1 MRNRFLPSPL
11 AAIAATALAG
21 SVLAGCS
28 SESNGANGS
37 DIIATTNVWADVAS
51 AVTGSDVDAIITGD
65 AVDPHHYEPS
75 AKDLS
80 RIKEADT
87 VVANGGAYDSAL
99 YTAAEQ
105 DRIIYAIPLL
115 NEHEAHD
122 HDHAHAHMPESL
134 DELEH
139 AWFAPEKVLQVAE
152 DIADRTGGDASDVKQ
167 RIGDIQSK
175 LNAVPH
181 VHIGMT
187 ETIAAGLVWGTEL
200 HDITPE
206 EYIKAEA
213 ICGEYAPGEQP
224 PSSQPNWEDASK
236 ERYIPYVGMG
246 ETTPEYAAEPA
257 CDGRGILIVDSIVDY
272 GDRDDTQ
279 RRIAFEALTAD
290 PSGKTREYTFP
301 GQCPSLRKQLDGHD
315 IYPVYLDY
323 GSDTDALCRAKA
335 NYGGNARVLSNRE
348 EYVDPC

>member
-1 MRNRFLPSPL
+1 MRNRFHLTPV
-11 AAIAATALAG
+11 AAVAATVLVGALG
-21 SVLAGCS
+21 GCS

-87 VVANGGAYDSAL
+87 VVANGGAYDAAL

-115 NEHEAHD
+115 DEHEAHD
-122 HDHAHAHMPESL
+122 HEHAHDHAHMPDSL

-139 AWFAPEKVLQVAE
+139 AWFAPEKIRKVAE
-152 DIADRTGGDASDVKQ
+152 DVAERTGGEASDVQ
-167 RIGDIQSK
+167 ARIGDIQSK

-206 EYIKAEA
+206 EYVKASLNHQEPSA
-213 ICGEYAPGEQP
+213 SAVAAFLEQIENGELDMLFVNPQSTNSATQRLADAAKAHNVPVVEIRETPPAGQNFLDYFEEIVGQITDIAPH
-224 PSSQPNWEDASK
+224 
-236 ERYIPYVGMG
+236 
-246 ETTPEYAAEPA
+246 AEP
-257 CDGRGILIVDSIVDY
+257 
-272 GDRDDTQ
+272 T
-279 RRIAFEALTAD
+279 
-290 PSGKTREYTFP
+290 
-301 GQCPSLRKQLDGHD
+301 GHHH
-315 IYPVYLDY
+315 
-323 GSDTDALCRAKA
+323 
-335 NYGGNARVLSNRE
+335 
-348 EYVDPC
+348 

>member
-1 MRNRFLPSPL
+1 MRNRFHPSPL

-28 SESNGANGS
+28 SEGNDAS
-37 DIIATTNVWADVAS
+37 DSDMIATTNVWADVAS
-51 AVTGSDVDAIITGD
+51 AVTGEDVDAIITGD

-80 RIKEADT
+80 RIKGADT
-87 VVANGGAYDSAL
+87 VVANGGAYDAAL

-115 NEHEAHD
+115 DEHEAHEHAHD
-122 HDHAHAHMPESL
+122 HDHMLDSL

-167 RIGDIQSK
+167 RIGEIQSK

-206 EYIKAEA
+206 EYVKASLNHQEPSA
-213 ICGEYAPGEQP
+213 AAVAAFLEQIERGELDMLFVNPQSTNSATQRLADAAKAHNVPVVEIRETP
-224 PSSQPNWEDASK
+224 PAGQNFLDYFE
-236 ERYIPYVGMG
+236 EIVGQI
-246 ETTPEYAAEPA
+246 TDIAAHAEP
-257 CDGRGILIVDSIVDY
+257 
-272 GDRDDTQ
+272 T
-279 RRIAFEALTAD
+279 
-290 PSGKTREYTFP
+290 
-301 GQCPSLRKQLDGHD
+301 GHHH
-315 IYPVYLDY
+315 
-323 GSDTDALCRAKA
+323 
-335 NYGGNARVLSNRE
+335 
-348 EYVDPC
+348 

>member
-1 MRNRFLPSPL
+1 MRYRFQYSVGVV
-11 AAIAATALAG
+11 AAVVAVGASISSCSTETADNAEI
-21 SVLAGCS
+21 V
-28 SESNGANGS
+28 
-37 DIIATTNVWADVAS
+37 ATTNVWADVAS

-87 VVANGGAYDSAL
+87 VVANGGAYDAAL

-115 NEHEAHD
+115 DEHEAHD
-122 HDHAHAHMPESL
+122 HEHAHDHAHMPNSL

-206 EYIKAEA
+206 EYVKASLNHQEPPA
-213 ICGEYAPGEQP
+213 SAVAAFLEQIERGELDMLFVNPQSTNSATQRLADAAKAHNVPVVEIRETP
-224 PSSQPNWEDASK
+224 PAGQNFLDYFE
-236 ERYIPYVGMG
+236 EIVGQI
-246 ETTPEYAAEPA
+246 TDIAAHAEPT
-257 CDGRGILIVDSIVDY
+257 S
-272 GDRDDTQ
+272 
-279 RRIAFEALTAD
+279 
-290 PSGKTREYTFP
+290 
-301 GQCPSLRKQLDGHD
+301 HHH
-315 IYPVYLDY
+315 
-323 GSDTDALCRAKA
+323 
-335 NYGGNARVLSNRE
+335 
-348 EYVDPC
+348 

>member
-1 MRNRFLPSPL
+1 MRNRFHPSPL

-28 SESNGANGS
+28 SESNDASGS
-37 DIIATTNVWADVAS
+37 DMIATTNVWADVAS
-51 AVTGSDVDAIITGD
+51 AVTGEDVDAIITGD

-87 VVANGGAYDSAL
+87 VVANGGAYDAAL

-115 NEHEAHD
+115 DEHDHEHA
-122 HDHAHAHMPESL
+122 HDHAHMPDSL

-187 ETIAAGLVWGTEL
+187 EPIAAGLVWGTEL

-206 EYIKAEA
+206 EYVKASLNHQEPSA
-213 ICGEYAPGEQP
+213 AAVAAFLEQIERGELDMLFVNPQSTNSATQRLADAAKEHNVPVVEIRETP
-224 PSSQPNWEDASK
+224 PAGQNFLDYFE
-236 ERYIPYVGMG
+236 EIVGQI
-246 ETTPEYAAEPA
+246 TDIAAHAEP
-257 CDGRGILIVDSIVDY
+257 
-272 GDRDDTQ
+272 T
-279 RRIAFEALTAD
+279 
-290 PSGKTREYTFP
+290 
-301 GQCPSLRKQLDGHD
+301 GHHH
-315 IYPVYLDY
+315 
-323 GSDTDALCRAKA
+323 
-335 NYGGNARVLSNRE
+335 
-348 EYVDPC
+348 

>member
-1 MRNRFLPSPL
+1 MRNRFQLSPL

-21 SVLAGCS
+21 AALAGCS
-28 SESNGANGS
+28 SESNDASGS

-65 AVDPHHYEPS
+65 AVDPHHFEPS
-75 AKDLS
+75 AKDLA
-80 RIKEADT
+80 RIKGANT
-87 VVANGGAYDSAL
+87 VVANGGAYDAAL

-115 NEHEAHD
+115 DEHDHEHAHD
-122 HDHAHAHMPESL
+122 HDHMPDSL

-167 RIGDIQSK
+167 RIGEIQSK

-206 EYIKAEA
+206 EYVKASLNHQEPSA
-213 ICGEYAPGEQP
+213 SAVAAFLEQIERGELDMLFVNPQSTNSATQRLADAAKAHNVPVVEIRETP
-224 PSSQPNWEDASK
+224 PAGQNFLDYFE
-236 ERYIPYVGMG
+236 EIVGQI
-246 ETTPEYAAEPA
+246 TDIAAHAEP
-257 CDGRGILIVDSIVDY
+257 
-272 GDRDDTQ
+272 
-279 RRIAFEALTAD
+279 
-290 PSGKTREYTFP
+290 
-301 GQCPSLRKQLDGHD
+301 
-315 IYPVYLDY
+315 
-323 GSDTDALCRAKA
+323 TDHHH
-335 NYGGNARVLSNRE
+335 
-348 EYVDPC
+348 

>member
-1 MRNRFLPSPL
+1 MRNRFHLSPL

-28 SESNGANGS
+28 SEGNDASGS

-65 AVDPHHYEPS
+65 AVDPHHFEPS
-75 AKDLS
+75 AKDLA
-80 RIKEADT
+80 RIKGANT
-87 VVANGGAYDSAL
+87 VVANGGAYDAAL

-115 NEHEAHD
+115 DEHDHEHA
-122 HDHAHAHMPESL
+122 HDHAHMPDSL

-167 RIGDIQSK
+167 RIGEIQSK

-187 ETIAAGLVWGTEL
+187 EPIAAGLVWGTEL

-206 EYIKAEA
+206 EYVKASLNHQEPSA
-213 ICGEYAPGEQP
+213 SAVAAFLEQIERGELDMLFVNPQSTNSATQRLADAAKAHNVPVVEIRETP
-224 PSSQPNWEDASK
+224 PAGQNFLDYFQE
-236 ERYIPYVGMG
+236 IVGQI
-246 ETTPEYAAEPA
+246 TDIAAHAEP
-257 CDGRGILIVDSIVDY
+257 
-272 GDRDDTQ
+272 
-279 RRIAFEALTAD
+279 
-290 PSGKTREYTFP
+290 
-301 GQCPSLRKQLDGHD
+301 
-315 IYPVYLDY
+315 
-323 GSDTDALCRAKA
+323 TDHHH
-335 NYGGNARVLSNRE
+335 
-348 EYVDPC
+348 

>member
-1 MRNRFLPSPL
+1 MRNRFHPSPL

-28 SESNGANGS
+28 SESNDASGS
-37 DIIATTNVWADVAS
+37 DMIATTNVWADVAS
-51 AVTGSDVDAIITGD
+51 AVTGEDVDAIITGD

-87 VVANGGAYDSAL
+87 VVANGGAYDAAL

-115 NEHEAHD
+115 DEHEAHE
-122 HDHAHAHMPESL
+122 HAHAHMPESL

-206 EYIKAEA
+206 EYIKASLNHQEPSA
-213 ICGEYAPGEQP
+213 AAVAAFLEQIERGELDMLFVNPQSTNSATQRLADAAKEHNVPVVEIRETP
-224 PSSQPNWEDASK
+224 PSGQRFLDYFEEIVDQIAD
-236 ERYIPYVGMG
+236 I
-246 ETTPEYAAEPA
+246 AAHAEP
-257 CDGRGILIVDSIVDY
+257 
-272 GDRDDTQ
+272 T
-279 RRIAFEALTAD
+279 
-290 PSGKTREYTFP
+290 
-301 GQCPSLRKQLDGHD
+301 GHHH
-315 IYPVYLDY
+315 
-323 GSDTDALCRAKA
+323 
-335 NYGGNARVLSNRE
+335 
-348 EYVDPC
+348 

>member
-1 MRNRFLPSPL
+1 MRNRFHLTPV
-11 AAIAATALAG
+11 AAVAATVLVGALG
-21 SVLAGCS
+21 GCS

-51 AVTGSDVDAIITGD
+51 AVTGSNVDAIITGD

-87 VVANGGAYDSAL
+87 VVANGGAYDAAL

-115 NEHEAHD
+115 DEHEAHD
-122 HDHAHAHMPESL
+122 HEHAHDHAHMPNSL

-206 EYIKAEA
+206 EYVKASLNHQEPSA
-213 ICGEYAPGEQP
+213 AAVAAFLEQIERGELDMLFVNPQSTNSATQRLADAAKAHNVPVVEIRETP
-224 PSSQPNWEDASK
+224 PAGQNFLDYFE
-236 ERYIPYVGMG
+236 EIVGQI
-246 ETTPEYAAEPA
+246 TDIAAHAEP
-257 CDGRGILIVDSIVDY
+257 
-272 GDRDDTQ
+272 T
-279 RRIAFEALTAD
+279 
-290 PSGKTREYTFP
+290 
-301 GQCPSLRKQLDGHD
+301 GHHH
-315 IYPVYLDY
+315 
-323 GSDTDALCRAKA
+323 
-335 NYGGNARVLSNRE
+335 
-348 EYVDPC
+348 

>member
-1 MRNRFLPSPL
+1 MRNRFHPSPL

-21 SVLAGCS
+21 AVLAGCS
-28 SESNGANGS
+28 SESNDASGS
-37 DIIATTNVWADVAS
+37 DMIATTNVWADVAS
-51 AVTGSDVDAIITGD
+51 AVTGEDVDAIITGD

-80 RIKEADT
+80 RIKGADT
-87 VVANGGAYDSAL
+87 VVANGGAYDAAL

-115 NEHEAHD
+115 DEHEAHD
-122 HDHAHAHMPESL
+122 HEHAHDHAHMPESL

-206 EYIKAEA
+206 EYVKASLNHQEPSA
-213 ICGEYAPGEQP
+213 AAVAAFLEQIERGELDMLFVNPQSTNSATQRLADAAKAHNVPVVEIRETP
-224 PSSQPNWEDASK
+224 PAGQNFLDYFE
-236 ERYIPYVGMG
+236 EIVGQI
-246 ETTPEYAAEPA
+246 TDIAAHAEP
-257 CDGRGILIVDSIVDY
+257 
-272 GDRDDTQ
+272 
-279 RRIAFEALTAD
+279 
-290 PSGKTREYTFP
+290 
-301 GQCPSLRKQLDGHD
+301 
-315 IYPVYLDY
+315 
-323 GSDTDALCRAKA
+323 TDHHH
-335 NYGGNARVLSNRE
+335 
-348 EYVDPC
+348 

>member
-1 MRNRFLPSPL
+1 MRNRFHPSPL

-28 SESNGANGS
+28 SESNDASGS
-37 DIIATTNVWADVAS
+37 DMIATTNVWADVAS
-51 AVTGSDVDAIITGD
+51 AVTGEDVDAIITGD

-80 RIKEADT
+80 RIKEANT
-87 VVANGGAYDSAL
+87 VVANGGAYDAAL

-105 DRIIYAIPLL
+105 DRIIFAIPLL
-115 NEHEAHD
+115 DEHEAHEHA
-122 HDHAHAHMPESL
+122 HDHAHMPNSL

-206 EYIKAEA
+206 EYVKASLNHQEPSA
-213 ICGEYAPGEQP
+213 SAVAAFLEQIERGELDMLFVNPQSTNSATQRLADAAKAHNVPVVEIRETP
-224 PSSQPNWEDASK
+224 PAGQNFLDYFE
-236 ERYIPYVGMG
+236 EIVGQI
-246 ETTPEYAAEPA
+246 TDIAAHAEP
-257 CDGRGILIVDSIVDY
+257 
-272 GDRDDTQ
+272 T
-279 RRIAFEALTAD
+279 
-290 PSGKTREYTFP
+290 
-301 GQCPSLRKQLDGHD
+301 GHHH
-315 IYPVYLDY
+315 
-323 GSDTDALCRAKA
+323 
-335 NYGGNARVLSNRE
+335 
-348 EYVDPC
+348 

>member
-1 MRNRFLPSPL
+1 MRNRFQYSVGVV
-11 AAIAATALAG
+11 AAVVAVGASISSCSTETADNAEI
-21 SVLAGCS
+21 V
-28 SESNGANGS
+28 
-37 DIIATTNVWADVAS
+37 ATTGVWADVAS

-65 AVDPHHYEPS
+65 AVDPHHFEPS
-75 AKDLS
+75 AKDLA
-80 RIKEADT
+80 RIKGANT
-87 VVANGGAYDSAL
+87 VVANGGAYDAAL

-115 NEHEAHD
+115 DEHEAHE

-167 RIGDIQSK
+167 RIGEIQSK

-206 EYIKAEA
+206 EYVKASLNHQEPSA
-213 ICGEYAPGEQP
+213 AAVAAFLEQIENGELDMLFVNPQSTNSATQRLADAAKAHNVPVVEIRETP
-224 PSSQPNWEDASK
+224 PSGQRFLDYFEEIVDQIAD
-236 ERYIPYVGMG
+236 I
-246 ETTPEYAAEPA
+246 AAHAEP
-257 CDGRGILIVDSIVDY
+257 
-272 GDRDDTQ
+272 T
-279 RRIAFEALTAD
+279 
-290 PSGKTREYTFP
+290 
-301 GQCPSLRKQLDGHD
+301 GHHH
-315 IYPVYLDY
+315 
-323 GSDTDALCRAKA
+323 
-335 NYGGNARVLSNRE
+335 
-348 EYVDPC
+348 

>member
-1 MRNRFLPSPL
+1 MRNRFHPSPL

-28 SESNGANGS
+28 SESNDASGS
-37 DIIATTNVWADVAS
+37 DMIATTNVWADVAS
-51 AVTGSDVDAIITGD
+51 AVTGEDVDAIITGD

-80 RIKEADT
+80 RIKEADP
-87 VVANGGAYDSAL
+87 VVANGGAYDAAL

-115 NEHEAHD
+115 DEYEAHD
-122 HDHAHAHMPESL
+122 HEHGHEHAHDHAHMPDSL

-206 EYIKAEA
+206 EYVKASLNHQEPSA
-213 ICGEYAPGEQP
+213 SAVAAFLEQIERGELDMLFVNPQSTNSATQRLADAAKAHNVPVVEIRETP
-224 PSSQPNWEDASK
+224 PAGQNFLDYFE
-236 ERYIPYVGMG
+236 EIVGQI
-246 ETTPEYAAEPA
+246 TDIAAHAEP
-257 CDGRGILIVDSIVDY
+257 
-272 GDRDDTQ
+272 T
-279 RRIAFEALTAD
+279 
-290 PSGKTREYTFP
+290 
-301 GQCPSLRKQLDGHD
+301 GHHH
-315 IYPVYLDY
+315 
-323 GSDTDALCRAKA
+323 
-335 NYGGNARVLSNRE
+335 
-348 EYVDPC
+348 

>member
-28 SESNGANGS
+28 SESNDASGS
-37 DIIATTNVWADVAS
+37 DMIATTNVWADVAS
-51 AVTGSDVDAIITGD
+51 AVTGEDVDAIITGD

-87 VVANGGAYDSAL
+87 VVANGGAYDAAL

-115 NEHEAHD
+115 DEHEAHD
-122 HDHAHAHMPESL
+122 HEHAHMPESL

-206 EYIKAEA
+206 EYIKASLNHQEPSA
-213 ICGEYAPGEQP
+213 AAVAAFLEQIERGELDMLFVNPQSTNSATQRLADAAKAHNVPVVEIRETP
-224 PSSQPNWEDASK
+224 PAGQNFLDYFE
-236 ERYIPYVGMG
+236 EIVGQI
-246 ETTPEYAAEPA
+246 TDIAAHAEP
-257 CDGRGILIVDSIVDY
+257 
-272 GDRDDTQ
+272 T
-279 RRIAFEALTAD
+279 
-290 PSGKTREYTFP
+290 
-301 GQCPSLRKQLDGHD
+301 GHHH
-315 IYPVYLDY
+315 
-323 GSDTDALCRAKA
+323 
-335 NYGGNARVLSNRE
+335 
-348 EYVDPC
+348 

>member
-1 MRNRFLPSPL
+1 MRNRFHPSPL

-28 SESNGANGS
+28 SESNDASGS
-37 DIIATTNVWADVAS
+37 DMIATTNVWADVAS
-51 AVTGSDVDAIITGD
+51 AVTGEDVDAIITGD

-80 RIKEADT
+80 RIKGADT
-87 VVANGGAYDSAL
+87 VVANGGAYDAAL

-115 NEHEAHD
+115 DEHEAHD
-122 HDHAHAHMPESL
+122 HEHGHEHAHDHAHMPESL

-206 EYIKAEA
+206 EYVKASLNHQEPSA
-213 ICGEYAPGEQP
+213 SAVAAFLEQIERGELDMLFVNPQSTNSATQRLADAAKAHNVPVVEIRETP
-224 PSSQPNWEDASK
+224 PAGQNFLDYFE
-236 ERYIPYVGMG
+236 EIVGQITG
-246 ETTPEYAAEPA
+246 IAAHAEP
-257 CDGRGILIVDSIVDY
+257 
-272 GDRDDTQ
+272 T
-279 RRIAFEALTAD
+279 
-290 PSGKTREYTFP
+290 
-301 GQCPSLRKQLDGHD
+301 GHHH
-315 IYPVYLDY
+315 
-323 GSDTDALCRAKA
+323 
-335 NYGGNARVLSNRE
+335 
-348 EYVDPC
+348 

>member
-1 MRNRFLPSPL
+1 MRNRFHFSPL

-28 SESNGANGS
+28 SEGNDAS
-37 DIIATTNVWADVAS
+37 DSDMIATTNVWADVAS
-51 AVTGSDVDAIITGD
+51 AVTGEDVDAIITGD

-80 RIKEADT
+80 RIKGADT
-87 VVANGGAYDSAL
+87 VVANGGAYDAAL

-115 NEHEAHD
+115 DEHEAHEHDHGHGHEHDHD
-122 HDHAHAHMPESL
+122 HDHAHVHDHILDSL

-167 RIGDIQSK
+167 RIGGIQSK

-206 EYIKAEA
+206 EYVKASLNHQEPSA
-213 ICGEYAPGEQP
+213 SAVAAFLEQIERGELDMLFVNPQSTNSATQRLADAAKAHNVPVVEIRETP
-224 PSSQPNWEDASK
+224 PAGQNFLDYFE
-236 ERYIPYVGMG
+236 EIVGQI
-246 ETTPEYAAEPA
+246 TDIAAHAEP
-257 CDGRGILIVDSIVDY
+257 
-272 GDRDDTQ
+272 
-279 RRIAFEALTAD
+279 
-290 PSGKTREYTFP
+290 
-301 GQCPSLRKQLDGHD
+301 
-315 IYPVYLDY
+315 
-323 GSDTDALCRAKA
+323 TDHHH
-335 NYGGNARVLSNRE
+335 
-348 EYVDPC
+348 

>member
-1 MRNRFLPSPL
+1 MRNRFQLSPL

-21 SVLAGCS
+21 AALAGCS
-28 SESNGANGS
+28 SESNDASGS

-65 AVDPHHYEPS
+65 AVDPHHFEPS
-75 AKDLS
+75 AKDLA
-80 RIKEADT
+80 RIKGANT
-87 VVANGGAYDSAL
+87 VVANGGAYDAAL

-115 NEHEAHD
+115 DEHDHEHA
-122 HDHAHAHMPESL
+122 HDHAHMPDSL

-167 RIGDIQSK
+167 RIGEIQSK

-187 ETIAAGLVWGTEL
+187 EPIAAGLVWGTEL

-206 EYIKAEA
+206 ENVKASLNHQEPSA
-213 ICGEYAPGEQP
+213 SAVAAFLEQIERGELDMLFVNPQSTNSATQRLADAAKAHNVPVVEIRETP
-224 PSSQPNWEDASK
+224 PAGQNFLDYFE
-236 ERYIPYVGMG
+236 EIVGQI
-246 ETTPEYAAEPA
+246 TDIAAHAEP
-257 CDGRGILIVDSIVDY
+257 
-272 GDRDDTQ
+272 
-279 RRIAFEALTAD
+279 
-290 PSGKTREYTFP
+290 
-301 GQCPSLRKQLDGHD
+301 
-315 IYPVYLDY
+315 
-323 GSDTDALCRAKA
+323 TDHHH
-335 NYGGNARVLSNRE
+335 
-348 EYVDPC
+348 

>member
-1 MRNRFLPSPL
+1 MRNRFHLTPL
-11 AAIAATALAG
+11 TAVAVT
-21 SVLAGCS
+21 VLVGALGGCS
-28 SESNGANGS
+28 SESNGASDS

-51 AVTGSDVDAIITGD
+51 AVTGSEVDAIITGD
-65 AVDPHHYEPS
+65 AVDPHHYEAS
-75 AKDLS
+75 AKDLAA
-80 RIKEADT
+80 IKQANT
-87 VVANGGAYDSAL
+87 VVANGGAYDAAL

-115 NEHEAHD
+115 DEHEAHEHD
-122 HDHAHAHMPESL
+122 HDHAHMPDSL

-206 EYIKAEA
+206 EYVKASLNHQEPSA
-213 ICGEYAPGEQP
+213 AAVAAFLEQIERGELDMLFVNPQSTNSATQRLADAAKAHNVPVVEIRETP
-224 PSSQPNWEDASK
+224 PAGQNFLDYFE
-236 ERYIPYVGMG
+236 EIVGQI
-246 ETTPEYAAEPA
+246 TDIAAHAEP
-257 CDGRGILIVDSIVDY
+257 
-272 GDRDDTQ
+272 T
-279 RRIAFEALTAD
+279 
-290 PSGKTREYTFP
+290 
-301 GQCPSLRKQLDGHD
+301 GHHH
-315 IYPVYLDY
+315 
-323 GSDTDALCRAKA
+323 
-335 NYGGNARVLSNRE
+335 
-348 EYVDPC
+348 

>member
-1 MRNRFLPSPL
+1 MRNRFQLSPL

-21 SVLAGCS
+21 AALAGCS
-28 SESNGANGS
+28 SESNDASGS

-65 AVDPHHYEPS
+65 AVDPHHFEPS
-75 AKDLS
+75 AKDLA
-80 RIKEADT
+80 RIKGANT
-87 VVANGGAYDSAL
+87 VVANGGAYDAAL

-115 NEHEAHD
+115 DEHDHEHA
-122 HDHAHAHMPESL
+122 HDHAHMPDSL

-167 RIGDIQSK
+167 RIGEIQSK

-206 EYIKAEA
+206 EYVKASLNHQEPSA
-213 ICGEYAPGEQP
+213 SAVAAFLEQIERGELDMLFVNPQSTNSATQRLADAAKAHNVPVVEIRETP
-224 PSSQPNWEDASK
+224 PAGQNFLDYFE
-236 ERYIPYVGMG
+236 EIVGQI
-246 ETTPEYAAEPA
+246 TDIAAHAEP
-257 CDGRGILIVDSIVDY
+257 
-272 GDRDDTQ
+272 T
-279 RRIAFEALTAD
+279 
-290 PSGKTREYTFP
+290 
-301 GQCPSLRKQLDGHD
+301 GHHH
-315 IYPVYLDY
+315 
-323 GSDTDALCRAKA
+323 
-335 NYGGNARVLSNRE
+335 
-348 EYVDPC
+348 

>member
-1 MRNRFLPSPL
+1 MRNRFHFSPL

-28 SESNGANGS
+28 SEGNDAS
-37 DIIATTNVWADVAS
+37 DSDMIATTNVWADVAS
-51 AVTGSDVDAIITGD
+51 AVTGEDVDAIITGD

-80 RIKEADT
+80 RIKGADT
-87 VVANGGAYDSAL
+87 VVANGGAYDAAL

-115 NEHEAHD
+115 DEHEAHE

-206 EYIKAEA
+206 EYVKASLNHQEPSA
-213 ICGEYAPGEQP
+213 SAVAAFLEQIERGELDMLFVNPQSTNSATQRLADAAKAHNVPVVEIRETP
-224 PSSQPNWEDASK
+224 PAGQNFLDYFE
-236 ERYIPYVGMG
+236 EIVGQI
-246 ETTPEYAAEPA
+246 TDIAAHAEP
-257 CDGRGILIVDSIVDY
+257 
-272 GDRDDTQ
+272 T
-279 RRIAFEALTAD
+279 
-290 PSGKTREYTFP
+290 
-301 GQCPSLRKQLDGHD
+301 GHHH
-315 IYPVYLDY
+315 
-323 GSDTDALCRAKA
+323 
-335 NYGGNARVLSNRE
+335 
-348 EYVDPC
+348 

>member
-1 MRNRFLPSPL
+1 MRNRFHFSPL

-28 SESNGANGS
+28 SEGNDAS
-37 DIIATTNVWADVAS
+37 DSDMIATTNVWADVAS
-51 AVTGSDVDAIITGD
+51 AVTGVDVDAIITGD

-80 RIKEADT
+80 RIKGADT
-87 VVANGGAYDSAL
+87 VVANGGAYDAAL

-115 NEHEAHD
+115 DEHEAHEHDHDHEHAHD
-122 HDHAHAHMPESL
+122 HDHMLDSL

-167 RIGDIQSK
+167 RIGEIQSK

-206 EYIKAEA
+206 EYVKASLNHQEPSA
-213 ICGEYAPGEQP
+213 SAVAAFLEQIERGELDMLFVNPQSTNSATQRLADAAKAHNVPVVEIRETP
-224 PSSQPNWEDASK
+224 PAGQNFLDYFE
-236 ERYIPYVGMG
+236 EIVGQI
-246 ETTPEYAAEPA
+246 TDIAAHAEP
-257 CDGRGILIVDSIVDY
+257 
-272 GDRDDTQ
+272 
-279 RRIAFEALTAD
+279 
-290 PSGKTREYTFP
+290 
-301 GQCPSLRKQLDGHD
+301 
-315 IYPVYLDY
+315 
-323 GSDTDALCRAKA
+323 TDHHH
-335 NYGGNARVLSNRE
+335 
-348 EYVDPC
+348 

>member
-1 MRNRFLPSPL
+1 MRYRFQYSVGVV
-11 AAIAATALAG
+11 AAVVAVGASISSCSTETADNAEI
-21 SVLAGCS
+21 V
-28 SESNGANGS
+28 
-37 DIIATTNVWADVAS
+37 ATTNVWADVAS

-65 AVDPHHYEPS
+65 AVDPHHFEPS
-75 AKDLS
+75 AKDLA
-80 RIKEADT
+80 RIKGANT
-87 VVANGGAYDSAL
+87 VVANGGAYDAAL

-115 NEHEAHD
+115 DEHEAHEHD
-122 HDHAHAHMPESL
+122 HDHEHAHDHAHMPDSL

-206 EYIKAEA
+206 EYVKASLNHQEPSA
-213 ICGEYAPGEQP
+213 SAVAAFLEQIERGELDMLFVNPQSTNSATQRLADAAKAHNVPVVEIRETP
-224 PSSQPNWEDASK
+224 PAGQNFLDYFE
-236 ERYIPYVGMG
+236 EIVGQI
-246 ETTPEYAAEPA
+246 TDIAAHAEP
-257 CDGRGILIVDSIVDY
+257 
-272 GDRDDTQ
+272 T
-279 RRIAFEALTAD
+279 
-290 PSGKTREYTFP
+290 
-301 GQCPSLRKQLDGHD
+301 GHHH
-315 IYPVYLDY
+315 
-323 GSDTDALCRAKA
+323 
-335 NYGGNARVLSNRE
+335 
-348 EYVDPC
+348 

>member
-1 MRNRFLPSPL
+1 MRNRFHFSPL

-21 SVLAGCS
+21 SVLAGRS
-28 SESNGANGS
+28 SEGNDASGS
-37 DIIATTNVWADVAS
+37 DMIATTNVWADVAS
-51 AVTGSDVDAIITGD
+51 AVTGEDVDAIITGD

-80 RIKEADT
+80 RIKGADT
-87 VVANGGAYDSAL
+87 VVANGGAYDAAL

-115 NEHEAHD
+115 DEHEAHD
-122 HDHAHAHMPESL
+122 HDHNHHHAHMPHSL
-134 DELEH
+134 NELEH

-167 RIGDIQSK
+167 RIGEIQSK

-206 EYIKAEA
+206 EYVKASLNHQEPSA
-213 ICGEYAPGEQP
+213 SAVAAFLEQIERGELDMLFVNPQSTNSATQRLADAAKAHNVPVVEIRETP
-224 PSSQPNWEDASK
+224 PAGQNFLDYFE
-236 ERYIPYVGMG
+236 EIVGQI
-246 ETTPEYAAEPA
+246 TDIAAHAEP
-257 CDGRGILIVDSIVDY
+257 
-272 GDRDDTQ
+272 
-279 RRIAFEALTAD
+279 
-290 PSGKTREYTFP
+290 
-301 GQCPSLRKQLDGHD
+301 
-315 IYPVYLDY
+315 
-323 GSDTDALCRAKA
+323 TDHHH
-335 NYGGNARVLSNRE
+335 
-348 EYVDPC
+348 

>member
-1 MRNRFLPSPL
+1 MRNRFHFSPL

-28 SESNGANGS
+28 SEGNDAS
-37 DIIATTNVWADVAS
+37 DSDMIATTNVWADVAS
-51 AVTGSDVDAIITGD
+51 AVTGEDVDAIITGD

-80 RIKEADT
+80 RIKGADT
-87 VVANGGAYDSAL
+87 VVANGGAYDAAL

-115 NEHEAHD
+115 DEHEAHEHDHDHEHDHEHAHD
-122 HDHAHAHMPESL
+122 HDHMPDSL

-167 RIGDIQSK
+167 RIGEIQSK

-206 EYIKAEA
+206 EYVKASLNHQEPSA
-213 ICGEYAPGEQP
+213 SAVAAFLEQIERGELDMLFVNPQSTNSATQRLADAAKAHNVPVVEIRETP
-224 PSSQPNWEDASK
+224 PAGQNFLDYFE
-236 ERYIPYVGMG
+236 EIVGQI
-246 ETTPEYAAEPA
+246 TDIAAHAEP
-257 CDGRGILIVDSIVDY
+257 
-272 GDRDDTQ
+272 
-279 RRIAFEALTAD
+279 
-290 PSGKTREYTFP
+290 
-301 GQCPSLRKQLDGHD
+301 
-315 IYPVYLDY
+315 
-323 GSDTDALCRAKA
+323 TDHHH
-335 NYGGNARVLSNRE
+335 
-348 EYVDPC
+348 

>member
-1 MRNRFLPSPL
+1 MRNRFQLSPL

-21 SVLAGCS
+21 AALAGCS
-28 SESNGANGS
+28 SESNDASGS

-65 AVDPHHYEPS
+65 AVDPHHFEPS
-75 AKDLS
+75 AKDLA
-80 RIKEADT
+80 RIKGANT
-87 VVANGGAYDSAL
+87 VVANGGAYDAAL

-115 NEHEAHD
+115 DEHDHEHA
-122 HDHAHAHMPESL
+122 HDHAHMPDSL

-167 RIGDIQSK
+167 RIGEIQSK

-187 ETIAAGLVWGTEL
+187 EPIAAGLVWGTEL

-206 EYIKAEA
+206 EYVKASLNHQEPSA
-213 ICGEYAPGEQP
+213 SAVAAFLEQIERGELDMLFVNPQSTNSATQRLADAAKAHNVPVVEIRETP
-224 PSSQPNWEDASK
+224 PAGQNFLDYFE
-236 ERYIPYVGMG
+236 EIVGQI
-246 ETTPEYAAEPA
+246 TDIAAHAEP
-257 CDGRGILIVDSIVDY
+257 
-272 GDRDDTQ
+272 T
-279 RRIAFEALTAD
+279 
-290 PSGKTREYTFP
+290 
-301 GQCPSLRKQLDGHD
+301 GHHH
-315 IYPVYLDY
+315 
-323 GSDTDALCRAKA
+323 
-335 NYGGNARVLSNRE
+335 
-348 EYVDPC
+348 

>member
-1 MRNRFLPSPL
+1 MRNRFHPSPL

-28 SESNGANGS
+28 SESNDASGS
-37 DIIATTNVWADVAS
+37 DMIATTNVWADVAS
-51 AVTGSDVDAIITGD
+51 AVTGEAVDAIITGD

-80 RIKEADT
+80 RIKGADT
-87 VVANGGAYDSAL
+87 VVANGGAYDAAL

-115 NEHEAHD
+115 DEHEAHD
-122 HDHAHAHMPESL
+122 HEHDHDHAHMPESL

-206 EYIKAEA
+206 EYVKASLNHQEPSA
-213 ICGEYAPGEQP
+213 AAVAAFLEQIERGELDMLFVNPQSTNSATQRLADAAKAHNVPVVEIRETP
-224 PSSQPNWEDASK
+224 PAGQNFLDYFE
-236 ERYIPYVGMG
+236 EIVGQI
-246 ETTPEYAAEPA
+246 TDIAAHAEP
-257 CDGRGILIVDSIVDY
+257 
-272 GDRDDTQ
+272 T
-279 RRIAFEALTAD
+279 
-290 PSGKTREYTFP
+290 
-301 GQCPSLRKQLDGHD
+301 GHHH
-315 IYPVYLDY
+315 
-323 GSDTDALCRAKA
+323 
-335 NYGGNARVLSNRE
+335 
-348 EYVDPC
+348 

>member
-1 MRNRFLPSPL
+1 MRNRFHLTPV
-11 AAIAATALAG
+11 AAVAATVLVGALG
-21 SVLAGCS
+21 GCS

-65 AVDPHHYEPS
+65 AVDPHHFEPS
-75 AKDLS
+75 AKDLA
-80 RIKEADT
+80 RIKGANT
-87 VVANGGAYDSAL
+87 VVANGGAYDAAL

-115 NEHEAHD
+115 DEHEAHD
-122 HDHAHAHMPESL
+122 HEHAHDHAHMPNSL

-167 RIGDIQSK
+167 RIGDIEAK

-187 ETIAAGLVWGTEL
+187 EPIAAGLVWGTEL

-206 EYIKAEA
+206 EYVKASLNHQEPSA
-213 ICGEYAPGEQP
+213 AAVAAFLEQIEHGELDMLFVNPQSTNSATQRLADAAKAHNVPVVEIRETP
-224 PSSQPNWEDASK
+224 PSGQRFLDYFE
-236 ERYIPYVGMG
+236 EIVGQI
-246 ETTPEYAAEPA
+246 TDIAAHAEP
-257 CDGRGILIVDSIVDY
+257 
-272 GDRDDTQ
+272 T
-279 RRIAFEALTAD
+279 
-290 PSGKTREYTFP
+290 
-301 GQCPSLRKQLDGHD
+301 GHHH
-315 IYPVYLDY
+315 
-323 GSDTDALCRAKA
+323 
-335 NYGGNARVLSNRE
+335 
-348 EYVDPC
+348 

>member
-1 MRNRFLPSPL
+1 MRNRFHPSPL

-28 SESNGANGS
+28 SESNDASGS
-37 DIIATTNVWADVAS
+37 DMIATTNVWADVAS

-87 VVANGGAYDSAL
+87 VVANGGAYDAAL

-115 NEHEAHD
+115 DEHEAHEHD
-122 HDHAHAHMPESL
+122 HDHAHAHDHAHMPNSL

-206 EYIKAEA
+206 EYVKASLNHQEPSA
-213 ICGEYAPGEQP
+213 SAVAAFLEQIERGELDMLFVNPQSTNSATQRLADAAKAHNVPVVEIRETP
-224 PSSQPNWEDASK
+224 PAGQNFLDYFE
-236 ERYIPYVGMG
+236 EIVGQI
-246 ETTPEYAAEPA
+246 TDIAAHAEP
-257 CDGRGILIVDSIVDY
+257 
-272 GDRDDTQ
+272 T
-279 RRIAFEALTAD
+279 
-290 PSGKTREYTFP
+290 
-301 GQCPSLRKQLDGHD
+301 GHHH
-315 IYPVYLDY
+315 
-323 GSDTDALCRAKA
+323 
-335 NYGGNARVLSNRE
+335 
-348 EYVDPC
+348 

>member
-1 MRNRFLPSPL
+1 MRNRFHPSPL

-28 SESNGANGS
+28 SESNDASGS
-37 DIIATTNVWADVAS
+37 DMIATTNVWADVAS
-51 AVTGSDVDAIITGD
+51 AVTSEDVDAIITGD

-87 VVANGGAYDSAL
+87 VVANGGAYDAAL

-115 NEHEAHD
+115 DEHEAHE

-206 EYIKAEA
+206 EYIKASLNHQEPSA
-213 ICGEYAPGEQP
+213 AAVAAFLEQIERGELDMLFVNPQSTNSATQRLADAAKAHNVPVVEIRETP
-224 PSSQPNWEDASK
+224 PAGQNFLDYFE
-236 ERYIPYVGMG
+236 EIVGQI
-246 ETTPEYAAEPA
+246 TDIAAHAEP
-257 CDGRGILIVDSIVDY
+257 
-272 GDRDDTQ
+272 T
-279 RRIAFEALTAD
+279 
-290 PSGKTREYTFP
+290 
-301 GQCPSLRKQLDGHD
+301 GHHH
-315 IYPVYLDY
+315 
-323 GSDTDALCRAKA
+323 
-335 NYGGNARVLSNRE
+335 
-348 EYVDPC
+348 